1 MHWRGPGA
9 ALLELNPSGTP
20 DSTPI
25 SRAMQQKQRRT
36 QQRAAAAAAGASA
49 TPPAEGIPVPEPGS
63 SAAPA
68 PVDVQQLMRRVSLQL
83 APSAQGAELR
93 RRLEE
98 LGPVPEVIQA
108 LQEMLRSQNI
118 EEDDLPRYE
127 EGSRQDQ

>member
-1 MHWRGPGA
+1 MHWRGQGA
-9 ALLELNPSGTP
+9 VLPELKSGGTP
-20 DSTPI
+20 DSTPLF
-25 SRAMQQKQRRT
+25 RAMQQKQRRT
-36 QQRAAAAAAGASA
+36 QQRAAAAAGASA
-49 TPPAEGIPVPEPGS
+49 TPPTEGIPVPEPGS

-68 PVDVQQLMRRVSLQL
+68 PVDVQQLMWRVSLQL

-118 EEDDLPRYE
+118 EEDNLPRYE
-127 EGSRQDQ
+127 EGSRRDQ